1 MNPISLAIPA
11 DADSRLATLVKHHWG
26 RARELTTRLRNA
38 GFSDTDPPAWNTL
51 PRVAVL
57 KKSTRHEIQG
67 TGADLGGFVWS
78 DLQPAAWFWSPGAV
92 MEPLTQHAV
101 ERLADLLIDIGFA
114 KGDRVLNGFAY
125 HFTPAGL
132 LFHEA
137 LRRIGATVLPIGPQQ
152 TAQAAEFAATAAAT
166 GFVGASTHLASLMS
180 EVDRLPVEIQRP
192 PLRLAIA
199 GGEPFGHAVRR
210 EIAERWGVVCFDMY
224 GFAEAGVV
232 AVECTEHQGLHV
244 HPALLWELQDPSSGM
259 RTADGEPG
267 ELVVSLDADELPL
280 LRFATGDLVRLE
292 TQPCACGR
300 SAPRLV
306 IHGRVGDS
314 ARVRGMLLHG
324 SQMSDFA
331 RRAGALAAV
340 RTVIRRNGDRDQIT
354 VCWRGAE
361 GRLPAPPDLMG
372 AAFRESCLLR
382 ADVFQVDPDLQ
393 IGQFLLVDERG
404 DQV

>member
-1 MNPISLAIPA
+1 MNPITPSIPA
-11 DADSRLATLVKHHWG
+11 HADSRLATLVKRHWG
-26 RARELTTRLRNA
+26 RAQELTVRLRKA
-38 GFSDTDPPAWNTL
+38 GFSDTDPPVWSTL
-51 PRVAVL
+51 PRIPVL
-57 KKSTRHEIQG
+57 KKSARHDIQG
-67 TGADLGGFVWS
+67 TGEDLGGFVWS
-78 DLQPAAWFWSPGAV
+78 GLQPAAWFWSPGGI

-101 ERLADLLIDIGFA
+101 KRLAELLADTGFT

-137 LRRIGATVLPIGPQQ
+137 LRRVGATVLPIGPQQ
-152 TAQAAEFAATAAAT
+152 IAQAAEFASTVAAT
-166 GFVGASTHLASLMS
+166 GFVGASTHLASLMR
-180 EVDRLPVEIQRP
+180 EVDRLPTTIRRP

-199 GGEPFGHAVRR
+199 GGEPFGDAVRR

-232 AVECTEHQGLHV
+232 AMECKEHQGLHV

-259 RTADGEPG
+259 RTADGESG
-267 ELVVSLDADELPL
+267 ELIASLDADELPL

-300 SAPRLV
+300 PTPRLM

-324 SQMSDFA
+324 SQMRDFA
-331 RRAGALAAV
+331 RRAGALVAV

-354 VCWRGAE
+354 VFWRGAE
-361 GRLPAPPDLMG
+361 GRPPAPPDLLG
-372 AAFRESCLLR
+372 AAFKESCLLR
-382 ADVFQVDPDLQ
+382 GDVFQVDPDLQ
-393 IGQFLLVDERG
+393 VGQFLLVDERG
-404 DQV
+404 DQA